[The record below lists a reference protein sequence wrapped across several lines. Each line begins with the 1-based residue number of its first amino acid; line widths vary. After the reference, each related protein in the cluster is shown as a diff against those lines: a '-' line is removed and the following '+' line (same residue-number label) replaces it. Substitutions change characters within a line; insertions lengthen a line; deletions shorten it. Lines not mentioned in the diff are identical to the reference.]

1 MAARMR
7 VEDAIVEVL
16 TKHGPLSCKEI
27 ADQIQSQNLAKL
39 GGKRPV
45 ATVRSVISR
54 ARGRFVCPT
63 RGEYDIRK
71 NISGGSNHPS
81 KTAHSTHQRSIE
93 YQYTERF
100 VDMADGGYHRVS
112 LDRIGKMVIGKKSF
126 VLKTLNS
133 EFSKLTESNFPC
145 VYVLGVDIKQKE
157 AYVGESYEGL
167 VRIKHW
173 KNNKDYKYA
182 AIFHADEL
190 STDNIRLNI
199 ESVLIKW
206 LESSGWTLQNRIKTI
221 REISE
226 TDQYAYEHIEKI
238 IPVLGY
244 KINCM
249 FEMYDDMDGSVRD
262 PRKDK
267 GSKKITR
274 KRGTWSESL
283 SRADPPTRELAS
295 NTIIAIQDAVGGTVF
310 ESAWLYFGD
319 GIAARKEA
327 FVALAVGKRWLD
339 LVFLAP
345 DSMTLPTNARRLKP
359 FVLARKSECRLRLN
373 KINLKDAVG
382 IAMKSRDYMRSLK
395 RKQQPSM

>member
-1 MAARMR
+1 MA
-7 VEDAIVEVL
+7 E
-16 TKHGPLSCKEI
+16 
-27 ADQIQSQNLAKL
+27 
-39 GGKRPV
+39 
-45 ATVRSVISR
+45 
-54 ARGRFVCPT
+54 
-63 RGEYDIRK
+63 
-71 NISGGSNHPS
+71 
-81 KTAHSTHQRSIE
+81 
-93 YQYTERF
+93 
-100 VDMADGGYHRVS
+100 GGYHRIS
-112 LDRIGKMVIGKKSF
+112 LDRIGKMVIGKKAF
-126 VLKTLNS
+126 VLKTLNT

-145 VYVLGVDIKQKE
+145 VYVLGVNIKQKE

-182 AIFHADEL
+182 AIFHANEL

-206 LESSGWTLQNRIKTI
+206 LESVGWTLQNRIKTV

-249 FEMYDDMDGSVRD
+249 FEMYDDMDGGDRGRQKGND
-262 PRKDK
+262 P
-267 GSKKITR
+267 KKLPR

-283 SRADPPTRELAS
+283 SRADLPTRELAS
-295 NTIIAIQDAVGGTVF
+295 HTINAIQEGAGGTMF

-319 GIAARKEA
+319 GVAARKKA

-345 DSMTLPTNARRLKP
+345 DNMALPTNARRLKP
-359 FVLARKSECRLRLN
+359 FVLSQQSECRLRLS
-373 KINLKDAVG
+373 KTNLKDAVE
-382 IAMKSRDYMRSLK
+382 IAMKSRDYMRSL
-395 RKQQPSM
+395 RGKQKST

>member
-1 MAARMR
+1 MKI
-7 VEDAIVEVL
+7 EDAIEDVL
-16 TKHGPLSCKEI
+16 KRHGPLNCREI

-39 GGKRPV
+39 GGKRPA
-45 ATVRSVISR
+45 ATVSSVINR
-54 ARGRFVCPT
+54 ARSRFVCPA
-63 RGEYDIRK
+63 RGEYDVRENPK
-71 NISGGSNHPS
+71 RDSRRPD
-81 KTAHSTHQRSIE
+81 KPVHSTYQRSIE

-100 VDMADGGYHRVS
+100 VDMAEGGYHRIS
-112 LDRIGKMVIGKKSF
+112 LDRIGKMVIGKKAF
-126 VLKTLNS
+126 VLKTLNT

-145 VYVLGVDIKQKE
+145 VYVLGVNIKQKE

-182 AIFHADEL
+182 AIFHANEL

-206 LESSGWTLQNRIKTI
+206 LESVGWTLQNRIKTV

-249 FEMYDDMDGSVRD
+249 FEMYDDMDGGDRGRQKGND
-262 PRKDK
+262 P
-267 GSKKITR
+267 KKLPR

-283 SRADPPTRELAS
+283 SRADLPTRELAS
-295 NTIIAIQDAVGGTVF
+295 HTINAIQEGAGGTMF

-319 GIAARKEA
+319 GVAARKKA

-345 DSMTLPTNARRLKP
+345 DNMALPTNARRLKP
-359 FVLARKSECRLRLN
+359 FVLSQQSECRLRLS
-373 KINLKDAVG
+373 KTNLKDAVE
-382 IAMKSRDYMRSLK
+382 IAMKSRDYMRSL
-395 RKQQPSM
+395 RGKQKST